1 MQYADICLKY
11 VLKVISMK
19 KKTPSFSNTKRD
31 SDVQSP
37 TLLDCSVKL
46 KLKIIRRKQGL
57 RTAIEQQTEV
67 AARISEI

>member
-1 MQYADICLKY
+1 MQYADIFLKY
-11 VLKVISMK
+11 VLKVISM

-37 TLLDCSVKL
+37 TILDCSVKL
-46 KLKIIRRKQGL
+46 KLKIIRRKQEL
-57 RTAIEQQTEV
+57 RTAIEQQAEV

>member
-19 KKTPSFSNTKRD
+19 KTPSFSNTKRD

-37 TLLDCSVKL
+37 PLLDFSVKL
-46 KLKIIRRKQGL
+46 KLKIIRRKQEL

>member
-19 KKTPSFSNTKRD
+19 KTPSFSNTKRD
-31 SDVQSP
+31 SDGQSP

-46 KLKIIRRKQGL
+46 KLKIIRRKQEL
-57 RTAIEQQTEV
+57 RTAIEQQAEV

>member
-1 MQYADICLKY
+1 MQYADIFLKY
-11 VLKVISMK
+11 VLKVISM

-46 KLKIIRRKQGL
+46 KLKIIRRKQEL
-57 RTAIEQQTEV
+57 RTAIEQQAEV

>member
-19 KKTPSFSNTKRD
+19 KTPSFSNTKRD

-37 TLLDCSVKL
+37 PLLDCSVKL
-46 KLKIIRRKQGL
+46 KLKIIRRKQEL